1 MKDIDNNVEIR
12 GIEKFKYC
20 DIWDFNIQMI
30 REFIY
35 NLDDET
41 IYTII
46 PFVTVSHKLK
56 DPTLIL
62 SKQILVT
69 RYSSSETIYNYIFKQ
84 FELAEKQFNMG
95 YLNSYNVYFKYR
107 RLTFSKKFPFLNRR
121 PTLKPSMRCSTE
133 LTLNESEII
142 LNKCWQFCF
151 SF

>member
-1 MKDIDNNVEIR
+1 MRDIDNNVEIK
-12 GIEKFKYC
+12 GIEKFRYC
-20 DIWDFNIQMI
+20 DIWDFNIQLI

-35 NLDDET
+35 NLKDET

-69 RYSSSETIYNYIFKQ
+69 RYSSSETVYNYINKQ

-95 YLNSYNVYFKYR
+95 YIDGYNVYFKYR
-107 RLTFSKKFPFLNRR
+107 EVTFSKKFPF
-121 PTLKPSMRCSTE
+121 
-133 LTLNESEII
+133 
-142 LNKCWQFCF
+142 
-151 SF
+151 